1 MRAEGLLAVLFLVG
15 AAGCAGPPA
24 AAPPADPFQ
33 DRMRVAGL
41 VESETLIPLANATV
55 AIVELNLTA
64 RTDALGSFAFPP
76 LEPRAYRVE
85 AWHPGYRPL
94 TLVARP
100 ETNSASLDFVL
111 QRALP
116 PAPRQEQFRFRGILE
131 CGYVTPAAA
140 GACDADAGLAG
151 NQTRFGF
158 PLGPGWRTAV
168 VDVVF
173 DSGANPGLGGLVLL
187 VRGDGGA
194 AGPGGQDL
202 GRFNGSR
209 PFTARLE
216 PNAAHPGGAAPVDGN
231 LTGFRLEVQPQG
243 RLGGQ
248 ACPPVQRSTPCARGV
263 GAGINIE
270 FDLFVT
276 AFYVVPAPPG
286 FTLRSDA

>member
-1 MRAEGLLAVLFLVG
+1 MRAEGLLALLFLPW

-24 AAPPADPFQ
+24 AAPPIDPFEG
-33 DRMRVAGL
+33 RMRVAGL
-41 VESETLIPLANATV
+41 VESDTLIPLANATV
-55 AIVELNLTA
+55 AIADLNLTA
-64 RTDALGSFAFPP
+64 RTDALGAFAFPP

-85 AWHPGYRPL
+85 ASHPGYRPL

-131 CGYVTPAAA
+131 CGYVTPVAA
-140 GACDADAGLAG
+140 GACDADAGLVG
-151 NQTRFGF
+151 NQTRFSF
-158 PLGPGWRTAV
+158 PLAPAWRTAV

-173 DSGANPGLGGLVLL
+173 DPDANPGLDGLVLV

-194 AGPGGQDL
+194 AGGLDL

-209 PFTARLE
+209 SFTARLE
-216 PNAAHPGGAAPVDGN
+216 PGAAHPGGAAPVDGN
-231 LTGFRLEVQPQG
+231 LTGLQLEVQPRG
-243 RLGGQ
+243 RLDGQ
-248 ACPPVQRSTPCARGV
+248 ACPQVQGSVQCARGA
-263 GAGINIE
+263 GAGLNIE

-276 AFYVVPAPPG
+276 AFYVAPAPPG
-286 FTLRSDA
+286 FTLRSDV